1 MNVKTITEYIDFDV
15 SLEEWHDDE
24 LIEEIK
30 DRGYEVVKEDSLEKE
45 LTPEELEALREHIR
59 GSEPGSLLYSVYEK
73 IRKR

>member
-1 MNVKTITEYIDFDV
+1 MNVKTISEYVDFDV

-30 DRGYEVVKEDSLEKE
+30 DRGYEVVKEDPLEKK
-45 LTPEELEALREHIR
+45 LTSEELEALRATVR
-59 GSEPGSLLYSVYEK
+59 DSEPGSLLYSVYEK